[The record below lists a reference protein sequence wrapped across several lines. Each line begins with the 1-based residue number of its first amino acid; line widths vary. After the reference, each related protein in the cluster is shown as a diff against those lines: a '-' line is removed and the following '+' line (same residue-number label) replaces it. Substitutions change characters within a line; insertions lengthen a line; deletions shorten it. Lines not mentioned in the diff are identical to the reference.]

1 MSQDESTRGLR
12 EALERAAERATVVE
26 GPGGDC
32 GRGGDDGA
40 GRAGRDGRG
49 DGRGRDGGGR
59 GDDCGRGGGEY
70 GRAWLEGRL
79 FEEEGFLY
87 GMRTWVRRGR
97 VVVAALWLGLVL
109 LAASQVATGSA
120 DAPGGGWATVV
131 LIAACGV
138 PIVAYLG
145 CAPAGYIAHMR
156 KVSRARVVV
165 VGGGCLVPL
174 LEELMALLFSLVT
187 GPFSYALQCRR
198 VRRLRRGLG
207 R

>member
-1 MSQDESTRGLR
+1 MSGDESTRGLR
-12 EALERAAERATVVE
+12 EAFERAAERALVVE
-26 GPGGDC
+26 GPGGGPAAEAAR
-32 GRGGDDGA
+32 GRGVGEY
-40 GRAGRDGRG
+40 GRAGG
-49 DGRGRDGGGR
+49 DGRAGGGA
-59 GDDCGRGGGEY
+59 GEY

-97 VVVAALWLGLVL
+97 VVVAALWLVLVL

-120 DAPGGGWATVV
+120 DAPGGGWASVV
-131 LIAACGV
+131 LLAVCGV

-156 KVSRARVVV
+156 NVSRARVVV
-165 VGGGCLVPL
+165 VGGGCLDLL
-174 LEELMALLFSLVT
+174 LEELMALFLSLVT
-187 GPFSYALQCRR
+187 GPFSYALQRRR

>member
-1 MSQDESTRGLR
+1 MSRDESTRGLR

-26 GPGGDC
+26 GPGGD
-32 GRGGDDGA
+32 GRGGDRR
-40 GRAGRDGRG
+40 GRGGG
-49 DGRGRDGGGR
+49 DGRGGERAGGGE
-59 GDDCGRGGGEY
+59 CGSGEY

-120 DAPGGGWATVV
+120 DAPGGGWASVV
-131 LIAACGV
+131 LIAVCGV

>member
-1 MSQDESTRGLR
+1 MSGDESTRGLR
-12 EALERAAERATVVE
+12 EAFERAAERALVVE
-26 GPGGDC
+26 GPGGGPAAEAAR
-32 GRGGDDGA
+32 GRGAGEY
-40 GRAGRDGRG
+40 GRAGG
-49 DGRGRDGGGR
+49 DGRAGGGA
-59 GDDCGRGGGEY
+59 GEY

-97 VVVAALWLGLVL
+97 VVVAALWLALVL
-109 LAASQVATGSA
+109 LAV
-120 DAPGGGWATVV
+120 
-131 LIAACGV
+131 CGV

-174 LEELMALLFSLVT
+174 LEELMALSLSLVT
-187 GPFSYALQCRR
+187 GPFSYALQRRR